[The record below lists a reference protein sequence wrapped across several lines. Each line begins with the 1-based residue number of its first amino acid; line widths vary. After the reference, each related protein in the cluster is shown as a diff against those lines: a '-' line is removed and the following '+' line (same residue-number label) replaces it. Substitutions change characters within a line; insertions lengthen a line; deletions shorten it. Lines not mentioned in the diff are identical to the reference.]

1 MNELARNLVLR
12 HLNRPEYVPYPE
24 GLLSDMY
31 WSIFE
36 VAGWRAGDGGGA
48 KARGLIYDAD
58 GQTGGLNWTLE
69 STRPGPDI
77 SKWKDGLRRSSLAVV
92 DNGDPIAEAIT
103 ASLLGIRSK
112 QARRRPATPLSPNI
126 GLLQN
131 RIGIMAKA
139 RPQNISEII
148 EEMYRL
154 GAASGPESVTETDS
168 ACGRLGRAAARRLD
182 SDDFLRTIDEAVRL
196 GIFPQEKVNRRAVGE
211 EGAVTHRENCLP
223 PNNPFVW
230 FHRSWSR
237 LTSDVWVDALPARRW
252 ADWATAVLRTAIGFG
267 FLWEMYWYE
276 SIARHILG
284 VGRTGAADHSLATI
298 WVSTRARPVMD
309 WEPSSSSVERRD
321 VSSSMKAL
329 VEKGVAIRLVLDEM
343 IGEDS
348 EETVDEA
355 VRRLAGDSDARDD
368 LERALQREGGAT
380 GSAKNFWEAVRY
392 SLGIRDESG
401 SFPDYYGVLRKR
413 GRRYLLIDP
422 ETEWVAVIASLTC
435 GIPSDRST
443 LREVRNE
450 LSCLGL
456 QPSVSELVLQL
467 ERAGLARSSPDADD
481 AVYVEAAYGG

>member
-1 MNELARNLVLR
+1 MNGLARNLVLR

-36 VAGWRAGDGGGA
+36 VAGWEAGDGVGT
-48 KARGLIYDAD
+48 KVRGLIYDAD
-58 GQTGGLNWTLE
+58 GQDGGRNWTLE
-69 STRPGPDI
+69 STRPSADV
-77 SKWKDGLRRSSLAVV
+77 SRWKDGLRRSSLAVV
-92 DNGDPIAEAIT
+92 DNGDSIAEAI
-103 ASLLGIRSK
+103 ASSLLGIRSK
-112 QARRRPATPLSPNI
+112 KARRRPATPLSPNI

-131 RIGIMAKA
+131 RVGIMAKS
-139 RPQNISEII
+139 RPQNLSEII

-154 GAASGPESVTETDS
+154 GAASSLGSGTETDS
-168 ACGRLGRAAARRLD
+168 AGGRLGRAAARRLD
-182 SDDFLRTIDEAVRL
+182 NDDFLRTIDEAVRL
-196 GIFPQEKVNRRAVGE
+196 GIFPQEIVNRRTVGDE
-211 EGAVTHRENCLP
+211 VTVTHRENCLP
-223 PNNPFVW
+223 PDNPFVW
-230 FHRSWSR
+230 FHRNWSR
-237 LTSDVWVDALPARRW
+237 LTSDEWVDALPARRW

-267 FLWEMYWYE
+267 FLWEMHWYE
-276 SIARHILG
+276 TIGRHILG
-284 VGRTGAADHSLATI
+284 VGPTGAADQSLATI
-298 WVSTRARPVMD
+298 WGSTRSRPVMD

-329 VEKGVAIRLVLDEM
+329 VEKGVAVRLVLDEM
-343 IGEDS
+343 IEKDS
-348 EETVDEA
+348 EETIDEA
-355 VRRLAGDSDARDD
+355 VRRLAGDAKARQQ
-368 LERALQREGGAT
+368 LEGALQREVGAT

-392 SLGIRDESG
+392 SLGIREESG
-401 SFPDYYGVLRKR
+401 SFADYYGVLRRR

-435 GIPSDRST
+435 GIPSNRST
-443 LREVRNE
+443 LREVQNE